1 MQVTR
6 DMKIKEVL
14 AIGGQMLDAL
24 VFLAPEFERL
34 NYPKLRR
41 AMSGR
46 VTVEQAARIAKIPL
60 AAAIYVLNMAAG
72 ADSAEVNAELETF
85 APPAFEYTEE
95 NPPRKPVEI
104 ATVTDTDPHV
114 TFVDVMDEAD
124 RHVDPM
130 PRIAKGLVTLK
141 TKSDVLLI
149 TSSVSIRSRC
159 ATFSQNA
166 VSAAGPRNER
176 PAIGTSIFTGQSRRQ
191 RQSRARRSSTRFTR
205 WLRRPAGFENK
216 YGKHHTYQTT

>member
-1 MQVTR
+1 MKVTR

-14 AIGGQMLDAL
+14 AIGDQMLDAL

-72 ADSAEVNAELETF
+72 ADSAEVNAELEAF

-104 ATVTDTDPHV
+104 ATVTDTDPRV

-130 PRIAKGLVTLK
+130 PRHAKGLVTLT

-149 TSSVSIRSRC
+149 HHPFDPIPLRDLFAKRGFGSWAEERTPGNWYIYFYRPVAAAAAIAC
-159 ATFSQNA
+159 PA
-166 VSAAGPRNER
+166 VEHAVYAMAASAGR
-176 PAIGTSIFTGQSRRQ
+176 
-191 RQSRARRSSTRFTR
+191 
-205 WLRRPAGFENK
+205 L
-216 YGKHHTYQTT
+216 